1 MTPAHRSQGPADAA
15 PHAASDT
22 GARAAVDDVTRRLDE
37 LTALV
42 EGARAMPMSA
52 SCMVNRGDV
61 LAVLDEVRALLP
73 VEFRQAEQ
81 VIRDRDEV
89 VEEGRREA
97 ERVIAA
103 AREERLRLIEET
115 EIVQEALAERD
126 RMLADAAERS
136 EAMRQEV
143 DDYVDTKLANF
154 EVVLT
159 RTLGAVERGRDKLRG
174 RAVADQLDGRDDE
187 GPLPGLG

>member
-1 MTPAHRSQGPADAA
+1 VTPTHRTHDR
-15 PHAASDT
+15 DERD
-22 GARAAVDDVTRRLDE
+22 ARAAVDEVTRKIDE
-37 LTALV
+37 LVALV

-52 SCMVNRGDV
+52 SCVVNRGDV
-61 LAVLDEVRALLP
+61 LAMLDELRTLLP
-73 VEFRQAEQ
+73 AEFRQAEY

-97 ERVIAA
+97 ERIVAA
-103 AREERLRLIEET
+103 AREERLRLIDET
-115 EIVQEALAERD
+115 EVVQEALAERE
-126 RMLADAAERS
+126 RILAEAQARS

-159 RTLGAVERGRDKLRG
+159 RTLGAVERGRDKLRA
-174 RAVADQLDGRDDE
+174 RSAPDPLDGPPDE
-187 GPLPGLG
+187 APLPEIG